1 MHASRQGANERTRK
15 YLLIH
20 MPCLRTGKRNRK
32 SMRILLS
39 QRYAYALLRILLRTN
54 RVINKYLWPYLALS
68 GYIWPQKRDL
78 YKFLR
83 VIMYACAYL
92 HVFLRVNVKNGPR
105 IPPQNGPKN
114 DQNWGPGGGSLSPSE
129 KDAIL
134 DAFWKGFWVP
144 FWTPKW

>member
-15 YLLIH
+15 YLLIY
-20 MPCLRTGKRNRK
+20 MPCLRTCKRNRK

-54 RVINKYLWPYLALS
+54 RVINKYLWPYLVLS

-78 YKFLR
+78 YRFLR

-92 HVFLRVNVKNGPR
+92 HVFLRVNVKNDPR

-114 DQNWGPGGGSLSPSE
+114 DQNWGPGGGP
-129 KDAIL
+129 
-134 DAFWKGFWVP
+134 
-144 FWTPKW
+144 